1 MRLGFGVVDMR
12 ELPGVEDALPSAKS
26 IPYFYSVLVALEKQ
40 RSPLFAEVK
49 RWIFICTDKDQRLH
63 AMNFVESHGAF
74 NSLHV
79 DFSDYCP
86 GKFERLGDAVV
97 GRATKIFILT
107 FLQDTDARAHIQIP
121 TDFYP
126 PETLVYNKPH
136 SYNELEYRV
145 YNTELRMEFY
155 LWVVRKFCR
164 PRGSILSIFG
174 GGKITCAA
182 MVSSKST
189 RVKLISCSPSY

>member
-1 MRLGFGVVDMR
+1 M
-12 ELPGVEDALPSAKS
+12 EDALPGAKS
-26 IPYFYSVLVALEKQ
+26 IPYFYSVLAALEKR

-49 RWIFICTDKDQRLH
+49 RWIFICADEGQRLQ

-79 DFSDYCP
+79 DFSDYRP

-97 GRATKIFILT
+97 GRATKNVILT
-107 FLQDTDARAHIQIP
+107 FLQDTDARAHIPIP

-126 PETLVYNKPH
+126 PEMLVYNKPH
-136 SYNELEYRV
+136 SYNELENRV

-164 PRGSILSIFG
+164 PGGSILSIFG

-182 MVSSKST
+182 MVSYESA
-189 RVKLISCSPSY
+189 RVELISCSPSY